1 MFTDNIRKHQKKVRT
16 MFKVNIKETKT
27 SSMRLLVLVPLLL
40 NVNIFF
46 AFILFIFFVDFE
58 QVNVYQDN
66 CSYIIVVI

>member
-16 MFKVNIKETKT
+16 MFKVNIKDTKT

-46 AFILFIFFVDFE
+46 AFFFFVDFE